1 MKMLINLA
9 SGEYLTDQNVRALA
23 KHVQGR
29 QIIRAISLKEYNG
42 TIYIR
47 GFYYDAEEYGSMLD
61 KDGEAFV
68 KEIADLCKLSG
79 VGRVIIVPNL
89 AMYPRVEFGAIHRA
103 LHNQGWSYVEGGEGT
118 NCPCEYYKEFNHA
131 D

>member
-1 MKMLINLA
+1 MLINIA
-9 SGEYLTDQNVRALA
+9 SGQYLTDENVRALR
-23 KHVQGR
+23 KHVLNR
-29 QIIRAISLKEYNG
+29 RIIRAISLNDYNG

-47 GFYYDAEEYGSMLD
+47 GFFYDAEEYGSMLD
-61 KDGEAFV
+61 KDGAEFV

-103 LHNQGWSYVEGGEGT
+103 LHDQGWSYVDGKNT